1 MRVFEHQE
9 IKIGN
14 TDADLP
20 LDIWDYVVDINTKM
34 IDEGTIKRPFYKI
47 SGLGVIK
54 FSSYAGILLLGG
66 NSIEILPKIFRKN
79 EVSEEHYKSAFLSF
93 LKMMSYILGYEEKDL
108 GDSLRIIESEKA
120 NILEVLILLFTAQ
133 LKRALRIGPFQNYE
147 SVVIEN
153 EYLAGKVLIER
164 QLMHPGQVKLIQE
177 TFLYAPNT
185 ELMRYMKSST
195 LLFLKLTQNRSTKQ
209 ELDKILRYMD
219 EVEIFPLQLL
229 KSKHISI
236 SRLADHFKGPYFQ
249 TRLILDGLSFL
260 SDDRSNQRSISFLFD
275 MNKKFEEFLA
285 EFIERNARK
294 LFPNYIQCKVNKQYS
309 EKWLF
314 HGRPSRKLKPDL
326 LLELKNQNS
335 TKVIIIDAKYKVLDH
350 VNFEQEEIPDVVIS
364 DLYQMYAYS
373 TKHNAID
380 TVIVYPSNISKC
392 RYQNEFL
399 PGRHFM
405 VWSID
410 VNLNETNWEDVLIR
424 DFKTELIN
432 KLHLWG

>member
-1 MRVFEHQE
+1 MHVFEHQE

-14 TDADLP
+14 SDDDLP

-34 IDEGTIKRPFYKI
+34 LDEGTIERPFYKI

-54 FSSYAGILLLGG
+54 FSSYAGILSLGG
-66 NSIEILPKIFRKN
+66 NSIEILPKIFKKN
-79 EVSEEHYKSAFLSF
+79 EASEEHYKSAFLSF
-93 LKMMSYILGYEEKDL
+93 LKMMSYVVGYKERDL
-108 GDSLRIIESEKA
+108 GESLRIIGSEKA

-147 SVVIEN
+147 SEVIES
-153 EYLAGKVLIER
+153 EYLTGKVLIER
-164 QLMHPGQVKLIQE
+164 QLMHPDQIELIQE
-177 TFLYAPNT
+177 TFVYTPNT

-195 LLFLKLTQNRSTKQ
+195 LSFLKLTQNRRIKE

-219 EVEIFPLQLL
+219 EVETFPFQLL

-249 TRLILDGLSFL
+249 SRLILDNLSFL
-260 SDDRSNQRSISFLFD
+260 SNDRSNQRSISFLFD
-275 MNKKFEEFLA
+275 MNKKFEEFFA

-294 LFPNYIQCKVNKQYS
+294 LFPNHIQCKVNKQYS
-309 EKWLF
+309 EEWLF

-326 LLELKNQNS
+326 LLELKNQKS
-335 TKVIIIDAKYKVLDH
+335 TNVIVIDTKYKVLDQI
-350 VNFEQEEIPDVVIS
+350 NFEQDQIPKVVIS

-410 VNLNETNWEDVLIR
+410 VNMNETNWEDVLIQ
-424 DFKTELIN
+424 DFKSELIN
-432 KLHLWG
+432 KLHLWE